1 MEFFKEPDKS
11 GAFAET
17 VRKLWDVH
25 KSDLGR
31 LESENQKLRVK
42 IRSLEGVQEAPRG
55 PDRIETLKTQSIHS
69 DEAPAERQTTLQHQ
83 PKSAWARVVPRQ
95 QSDNDLF
102 VQQAETEHDPG
113 KSRSIWKL
121 AEKLVSHPMFD
132 LATSACI
139 FINAVVMAMES
150 QWEGLSVGASLQY
163 ASLNSNH
170 QAAWIS
176 VEPTF
181 VILGY
186 VFGVLFTL
194 ELLVKIVGQKWQF
207 FGQLWNWIDGAI
219 ILTWLISV
227 ASGSFPVDPTLL
239 RVARL
244 ARLLRLLKVLH
255 TFRSLDA
262 LYIITTALRG
272 SFSILAWAC
281 VLFFIVQMALALLV
295 TNVLT
300 NSYLADESVA
310 LTDRQAVYVYFGTF
324 TRSIYSMFE
333 ITLANWPPVSRLL
346 AENVSE
352 WFMLFGVLHK
362 LAIGFAVVS
371 VVNGVFMQET
381 FSVASSDDRVMIQ
394 KRNRLLQTHKKKMK
408 RFFNLADKSKNGS
421 IDMEEFKKMT
431 EHKEVSAWLASMEL
445 DVSDPKKLFN
455 LIDSVKRDGTV
466 SLEELI
472 YGVGRL
478 KGPARSL
485 DVACLMEELKDLKTL
500 LLGQGVCLSS
510 KDDQEESVQMSFPPV
525 KEELGPG
532 DTLWG

>member
-1 MEFFKEPDKS
+1 MSESQGPNT

-17 VRKLWDVH
+17 WRKLWDLH
-25 KSDLGR
+25 NSDLHL
-31 LESENQKLRVK
+31 LEKENQKLRQK
-42 IRSLEGVQEAPRG
+42 LGLSEEELTERHLTERKP
-55 PDRIETLKTQSIHS
+55 PETVERLRTQSISS
-69 DEAPAERQTTLQHQ
+69 DEPQRRISTLQHQ
-83 PKSAWARVVPRQ
+83 PKSAWARVVPQ
-95 QSDNDLF
+95 QPSENDLF
-102 VQQAETEHDPG
+102 HTVQHTERAVEEGCG
-113 KSRSIWKL
+113 KFFSGCFWTHV
-121 AEKLVSHPMFD
+121 EKLVSNPMFD
-132 LATSACI
+132 VAAAACI
-139 FINAVVMAMES
+139 FLNAIVMACEA
-150 QWEGLSVGASLQY
+150 QWEGLSVGANLSY
-163 ASLNSNH
+163 STLNQRH
-170 QAAWIS
+170 VAAWTS
-176 VEPTF
+176 AEPAF
-181 VILGY
+181 VVLGY

-194 ELLVKIVGQKWQF
+194 ELILKIMGQRGQF
-207 FGQLWNWIDGAI
+207 CLQLWNWIDASI
-219 ILTWLISV
+219 ILTWLFSV
-227 ASGSFPVDPTLL
+227 ASGNASLPVDPTLL

-262 LYIITTALRG
+262 LYIITTALTG

-295 TNVLT
+295 TSILT
-300 NSYLADESVA
+300 TYYLTDESVA
-310 LTDRQAVYVYFGTF
+310 LADRKAVYEYFGTF

-394 KRNRLLQTHKKKMK
+394 KRNRLFQTHKMKMR

-421 IDMEEFKKMT
+421 IDFEEFKEMT
-431 EHKEVSAWLASMEL
+431 AHKEVSAWLSSMEL

-455 LIDSVKRDGTV
+455 LIDGGLKRDGTV

-478 KGPARSL
+478 KGPARSQ
-485 DVACLMEELKDLKTL
+485 DVACIMEEVKDLKRL
-500 LLGQGVCLSS
+500 LLQQGVYPSS
-510 KDDQEESVQMSFPPV
+510 GHIRETK
-525 KEELGPG
+525 
-532 DTLWG
+532 

>member
-1 MEFFKEPDKS
+1 MSNMEFFKEPDKS

-55 PDRIETLKTQSIHS
+55 PDRIEKLKTQSIHS

-163 ASLNSNH
+163 ATLNSNH

-207 FGQLWNWIDGAI
+207 FG
-219 ILTWLISV
+219 
-227 ASGSFPVDPTLL
+227 P
-239 RVARL
+239 
-244 ARLLRLLKVLH
+244 
-255 TFRSLDA
+255 
-262 LYIITTALRG
+262 
-272 SFSILAWAC
+272 
-281 VLFFIVQMALALLV
+281 
-295 TNVLT
+295 
-300 NSYLADESVA
+300 ES
-310 LTDRQAVYVYFGTF
+310 
-324 TRSIYSMFE
+324 
-333 ITLANWPPVSRLL
+333 
-346 AENVSE
+346 
-352 WFMLFGVLHK
+352 
-362 LAIGFAVVS
+362 
-371 VVNGVFMQET
+371 
-381 FSVASSDDRVMIQ
+381 
-394 KRNRLLQTHKKKMK
+394 
-408 RFFNLADKSKNGS
+408 
-421 IDMEEFKKMT
+421 
-431 EHKEVSAWLASMEL
+431 
-445 DVSDPKKLFN
+445 
-455 LIDSVKRDGTV
+455 
-466 SLEELI
+466 
-472 YGVGRL
+472 
-478 KGPARSL
+478 
-485 DVACLMEELKDLKTL
+485 
-500 LLGQGVCLSS
+500 
-510 KDDQEESVQMSFPPV
+510 
-525 KEELGPG
+525 
-532 DTLWG
+532 